1 MYIFINSIIIFLSLA
16 FQNNVI
22 FIKNRFFKY
31 FVIAINNYVVLK
43 HYKMNPSKPTFELID
58 NDQVTLE
65 ARIIRDN
72 KIKFRVI
79 LKPGEVVSV
88 TQYETVFNMKED
100 LYLE

>member
-1 MYIFINSIIIFLSLA
+1 
-16 FQNNVI
+16 
-22 FIKNRFFKY
+22 
-31 FVIAINNYVVLK
+31 
-43 HYKMNPSKPTFELID
+43 MNPSKPTFELID